1 MNLLSTIRVPKNLLY
16 LTDRLPK
23 PMYDSSSHKRRE
35 QEELLR
41 RRTYEGTQPLS
52 QMLPELSS
60 GNGSADR
67 RAYDN
72 TSQAGSIQMTPGGPG
87 SNANSGQTK
96 KLKASAVGNIIHQ
109 DQKEDRGSHK
119 KPKRM
124 EGDDDMP
131 NQGSRETSR
140 ARQNVSGLNSQ
151 KRASKAEGPKAL
163 R

>member
-1 MNLLSTIRVPKNLLY
+1 
-16 LTDRLPK
+16 
-23 PMYDSSSHKRRE
+23 
-35 QEELLR
+35 
-41 RRTYEGTQPLS
+41 
-52 QMLPELSS
+52 MLPEISS
-60 GNGSADR
+60 GNGSAER

-72 TSQAGSIQMTPGGPG
+72 TSQPGSIQMTPGGPG
-87 SNANSGQTK
+87 SNANSVPSK

-124 EGDDDMP
+124 EGDEDMP

-151 KRASKAEGPKAL
+151 KRASKAEGSKAL
-163 R
+163 RQSQNSKIGMGSHQVRKSVKGKSTPAQHQQVGHHDDADEYAEDEFE